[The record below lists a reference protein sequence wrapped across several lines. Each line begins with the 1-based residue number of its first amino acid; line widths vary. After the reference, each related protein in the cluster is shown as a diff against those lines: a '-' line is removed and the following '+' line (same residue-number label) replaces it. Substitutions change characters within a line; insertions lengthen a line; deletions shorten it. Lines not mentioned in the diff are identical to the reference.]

1 MGTLWDETTVKVDQ
15 TKEFSKFGESGWE
28 RKVTNGFDFGFEWL
42 DAVWGD
48 FVAKKLESR
57 NTENAFGWVYDNA
70 ILPESFEQLS

>member
-15 TKEFSKFGESGWE
+15 TKKFSKFGESGWE

-48 FVAKKLESR
+48 FVAKKLESG

-70 ILPESFEQLS
+70 VLPESFEQLW